1 MYLLVV
7 GLILG
12 GLKLFEVD
20 PVAQWGWWWVL
31 SPFALAALWWWFADA
46 SGYTKRKAME
56 QEEQRKQQRLQDS
69 RDRLRGT
76 KR

>member
-1 MYLLVV
+1 MYLLVL

-12 GLKLFEVD
+12 GLKLFEVG
-20 PVAQWGWWWVL
+20 PVANWGWWWVL

-69 RDRLRGT
+69 RDRLRGI